1 MGKLIK
7 VEGFDACFEKIEEL
21 KGKTTLFIMFSGSK
35 DEKTGISWCPDCVTA
50 EPVIEKCFKDTGD
63 DVTLLYVA
71 VGQRD
76 FWKKQDN
83 PFRTHEKLRLKG
95 VPTLMK
101 WGGPQKLVEEELFN
115 EDLVQMLF
123 EDE

>member
-1 MGKLIK
+1 M
-7 VEGFDACFEKIEEL
+7 V
-21 KGKTTLFIMFSGSK
+21 FIAG
-35 DEKTGISWCPDCVTA
+35 TSWCPDCVVA
-50 EPVIEKCFKDTGD
+50 EPVIEKCFKETAD

-71 VGQRD
+71 VGQRE

-83 PFRTHEKLRLKG
+83 PFRTHDKLKLKG

-101 WGGPQKLVEEELFN
+101 WGGPQKLSEEECAN

-123 EDE
+123 EDD

>member
-1 MGKLIK
+1 MGKTIK
-7 VEGFDACFEKIEEL
+7 VEGYDAFLEQLEEL
-21 KGKTTLFIMFSGSK
+21 KGKTTLYLLFSGSK
-35 DEKTGISWCPDCVTA
+35 DAQTGTSWCPDCVVA
-50 EPVIEKCFKDTGD
+50 EPVIEKYFKETAD

-71 VGQRD
+71 VGQRE

-83 PFRTHEKLRLKG
+83 PFRTHDKLRLKG

-101 WGGPQKLVEEELFN
+101 WGGPQKLSEEECAN

-123 EDE
+123 EDD

>member
-1 MGKLIK
+1 MIFYLLGK
-7 VEGFDACFEKIEEL
+7 
-21 KGKTTLFIMFSGSK
+21 
-35 DEKTGISWCPDCVTA
+35 SWCPDCVTA

-115 EDLVQMLF
+115 EDLIQMLF